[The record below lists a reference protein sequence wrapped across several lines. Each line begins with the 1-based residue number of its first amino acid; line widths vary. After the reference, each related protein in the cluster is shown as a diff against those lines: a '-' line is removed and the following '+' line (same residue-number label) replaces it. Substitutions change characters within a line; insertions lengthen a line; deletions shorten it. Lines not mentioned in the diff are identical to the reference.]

1 MPNPHDPTIQVP
13 EPQGDGRKYRDDGT
27 EDLTAYGRE
36 TLGNYLEDITH
47 NIGDSSRTTV
57 AYNYYPIDNSAGVT
71 ETSSGQGIDRADI
84 VTAGLE
90 TDQPA
95 FTRNFPDGE
104 DVGDGTAPAVGYF
117 ETLSRD
123 ETLNN
128 AEPTGQLFSKN
139 EGIAGNTLLPMIKS
153 QREPGEPGV
162 GDTSGQ
168 KTFDVP
174 SGAPDVQKK
183 ISAILATNRFSPQA
197 NTSPHIEDGEFS
209 SSGLDLSQDE
219 LGVYNPESD
228 LYDYD
233 KLRNVA
239 LLSLLRQT
247 GHRLNASFPSVGLD
261 GIVLHATNVQA
272 GKSKVNTQKLRAK
285 GTHNAPG
292 GVSIPDAALTRDD
305 ISGDPLLDQMS
316 YGVLNSPWEPF
327 ESFGA
332 GRMMLVTVKAFS
344 SLLAS
349 GAVFA
354 SVFALLEL
362 ISGVEV
368 PNDPSG
374 MRYGKHT
381 NVGLVGAVTKQL
393 GVPELQFATWRC
405 MMHGIFRFFGIPD
418 AYLPDWDTDASVPV
432 DTIFGL
438 IAVWVSNI
446 ADEITADPSSAFEIL
461 FQVIFSA
468 GYYASITRTM
478 NQDLSSLI
486 GALADITSSASET
499 DNAVSAAIRL
509 FFGFNRY
516 NSFRFLMALAQ
527 MGNASLLART
537 RKFPV
542 GQRQAQLRSQMPDN
556 GRSRVSKSRIRRN
569 NLAQAWRHRSSPA
582 LFLLP
587 QKQVTA
593 WAIFHGSEEAAEL
606 KAAMSMVGDE
616 ANQPDGASPYQ
627 GQRRRST
634 LNLDSEANHPYYWA
648 TDGNQ
653 ARLSK
658 EIVKEVE
665 NELEMEYM
673 PFYFHDLRTNEVI
686 SFHAFLEDV
695 KDSYSVAYQ
704 STKGYGRIDSV
715 HIYKDTDRS
724 ISVSW
729 VMVATSR
736 EDFDSMWFSIN
747 KMVTFLYPQWSKG
760 KRVRAGDHKFI
771 MPFSQIPTATPVV
784 RLRVGDVIRSNY
796 SRYNLAKLFG
806 LAEAVKASTGG
817 TGTDAA
823 EDADFDLSY
832 ASTQAAADA
841 AATSTATEE
850 AESTWNTYKT
860 RVSSEPTSEADTA
873 AGWKDGDYC
882 YLKANSATGYTTYD
896 RGPTPESDVP
906 SNATHTETT
915 PFRSRTYT
923 EGETV
928 SQGTVVKRIWLGV
941 GGSGEADHYGAHG
954 GAGGT
959 KAAEYLFRFED
970 RDSTADPYRPVSGK
984 NHYHEYTVSGND
996 MVPIRAA
1003 ATAVE
1008 ADEQTVTFDDQ
1019 VTNIATFFDPSNNAI
1034 VSSFEEG
1041 MGRGMAGVITSF
1053 DMDWKDSLWET
1064 GHIGSRAPTMVKC
1077 SISFSPI
1084 HDIVPGLDHTG
1095 FPRTMNYPVGRIA
1108 NRLNTDQYD
1117 VGRSGPPMGG
1127 DDGGSGDDVRAEF
1140 YREESATFG
1149 DADFPGDMDAES
1161 DD

>member
-1 MPNPHDPTIQVP
+1 MPNPHDPTVQVP
-13 EPQGDGRKYRDDGT
+13 EPQGDGGKYRNDGT
-27 EDLTAYGRE
+27 EDLSAVGRE

-57 AYNYYPIDNSAGVT
+57 AYNYYPIDNSTGVT
-71 ETSSGQGIDRADI
+71 ETTSGQGIERADI

-90 TDQPA
+90 ADQPA
-95 FTRNFPDGE
+95 FTRNFPDGD
-104 DVGDGTAPAVGYF
+104 DVGGGTAPAVGYF

-123 ETLNN
+123 ETLNS
-128 AEPTGQLFSKN
+128 AEPTGELFSKS

-168 KTFDVP
+168 KTFDLP
-174 SGAPDVQKK
+174 SGAPDVQRK

-209 SSGLDLSQDE
+209 GDGLDLSQSE
-219 LGVYNPESD
+219 LGVYDPNSN
-228 LYDYD
+228 LYEYR
-233 KLRNVA
+233 KMRKVA

-247 GHRLNASFPSVGLD
+247 GHRLNSSFPTAGMG
-261 GIVLHATNVQA
+261 GIVLHATNVQS
-272 GKSKVNTQKLRAK
+272 GKSKVNSQKLRAK

-292 GVSIPDAALTRDD
+292 GVSIPDAKLTRDD

-368 PNDPSG
+368 PNNPSG

-381 NVGLVGAVTKQL
+381 NVGLIGSITKQL
-393 GVPELQFATWRC
+393 GVPELQFTTWRC

-418 AYLPDWDTDASVPV
+418 AYLPSWDSDTSVSVDA
-432 DTIFGL
+432 IFAL
-438 IAVWVSNI
+438 IATWI
-446 ADEITADPSSAFEIL
+446 AGIAAEIELNPSAAFEIL
-461 FQVIFSA
+461 FQVVFSA

-478 NQDLSSLI
+478 NQDLQSLHDD
-486 GALADITSSASET
+486 LSDIVSSADET

-569 NLAQAWRHRSSPA
+569 NLAQAWRHRSAPA

-587 QKQVTA
+587 EKQVTA
-593 WAIFHGSEEAAEL
+593 WSIFHGSETGDEL
-606 KAAMSMVGDE
+606 KAAISMVGDE

-634 LNLDSEANHPYYWA
+634 FQLDSETNHPYYWA

-653 ARLSK
+653 ARISK

-686 SFHAFLEDV
+686 GFHAFLEDV

-729 VMVATSR
+729 IMVATSR

-771 MPFSQIPTATPVV
+771 MPFSQIPTATPVI

-806 LAEAVKASTGG
+806 LSEAVQASTGG

-823 EDADFDLSY
+823 ADADFDLSY

-841 AATSTATEE
+841 AATTEASTE
-850 AESTWNTYKT
+850 AETTWETYKT
-860 RVSSEPTSEADTA
+860 RAAAEPTSEGDTA
-873 AGWKDGDYC
+873 AGYQTGDLC

-896 RGPTPESDVP
+896 RGPTPQSDVP
-906 SNATHTETT
+906 AGATHTETT
-915 PFRSRTYT
+915 PFRSRTYVS
-923 EGETV
+923 GESV
-928 SQGTVVKRIWLGV
+928 SQGTVEKRIWLGTTT
-941 GGSGEADHYGAHG
+941 GEGMESM
-954 GAGGT
+954 GAGGGV
-959 KAAEYLFRFED
+959 KAVEYLFRFED
-970 RDSTADPYRPVSGK
+970 RDCTADPYRPVSEK

-996 MVPIRAA
+996 LVPIKTP

-1108 NRLNTDQYD
+1108 NRLNTDKYD
-1117 VGRSGPPMGG
+1117 TGRSGPPMGG
-1127 DDGGSGDDVRAEF
+1127 DDGGAGDDTRTEF

-1149 DADFPGDMDAES
+1149 TADFPGDMDAES